1 MSVSTVHC
9 KRDYGYSINQKN
21 TKNLRRLLRS
31 ARCRSN
37 VFIKIT
43 RIILP
48 APVPS
53 KAELTINIRIMDLAR
68 PEQPAIQKMQNVS
81 LTIPIPTL
89 LVITPVKASYLPTP
103 ILSLI
108 HRANIF

>member
-1 MSVSTVHC
+1 MEV
-9 KRDYGYSINQKN
+9 
-21 TKNLRRLLRS
+21 
-31 ARCRSN
+31 
-37 VFIKIT
+37 

-48 APVPS
+48 APVPT
-53 KAELTINIRIMDLAR
+53 KAELTTNMHTMDLAR
-68 PEQPAIQKMQNVS
+68 LEQPAIQKMQNVS